1 MQKIVVLLT
10 SQNPMILIVLFVV
23 AFSIALRKFLKK
35 LFFKTSLTSSSK
47 YCHSVSTAEEGTPLH
62 LSSDRNIREKH
73 AISRLVTKL
82 FNNISLQ
89 REHFKKKQH

>member
-47 YCHSVSTAEEGTPLH
+47 YCHSVSTAED
-62 LSSDRNIREKH
+62 S
-73 AISRLVTKL
+73 
-82 FNNISLQ
+82 
-89 REHFKKKQH
+89 